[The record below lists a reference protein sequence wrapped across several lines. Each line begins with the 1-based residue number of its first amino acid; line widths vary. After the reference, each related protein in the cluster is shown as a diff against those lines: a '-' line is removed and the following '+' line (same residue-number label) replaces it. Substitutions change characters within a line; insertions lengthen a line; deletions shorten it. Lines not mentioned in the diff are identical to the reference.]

1 MASTKRFRAVAVMVG
16 LSLGL
21 AIFAAS
27 ARTAPPQQNGV
38 LLAGSVKSESGEKM
52 AGVTVSAK
60 GIGHTITTS
69 VFTDEAGDF
78 YFPRLA
84 AGKYRVWAQAE
95 GFDAGRVE
103 VDLAGAFLHQDFA
116 LKTTEDVVKQMTGQE
131 YITSLPEDTSQ
142 HRLMKD
148 VFYNTCTGC
157 HEPNYILQNRFDE
170 KGWEA
175 ILNLM
180 SKVRNGGGEYG
191 GLDQEPFPVMIYY
204 KKQLAAYLAEMRGP
218 GTSPMQIKLRPRP
231 TGEAARAVVTEYSI
245 PVVDADPLATNDG
258 FPTNDGTDW
267 SLGTPSALNS
277 SRGLHDSQMDMNGN
291 IWFTTS
297 EPSFA
302 RTVSMLDTKSGKVT
316 NIKVPSINGLAA
328 PTHGLTMDQKGILW
342 ATVIGA
348 PARGGGSLLRV
359 EPNTMKYDVFP
370 PPKGSSGAGTSID
383 VDAKGNV
390 WATTSSG
397 ALRFDPSTHEYKEY
411 NSPTPTDNGPGGSYG
426 IAADRQGNGWWT
438 QINIDRVNRAD
449 VETGKTLEFKVP
461 PRTARADGVITDADR
476 KLYKLA
482 GVELTDFSGFWSQG
496 PRRMGADKN
505 GDVVWVCDYWGGN
518 LMKYDI
524 RTLKTTLYK
533 YPTPESAPYDAS
545 VDKSHNVWV
554 NLTNGDS
561 VAKFDPKT
569 EKWTEYPL
577 PTRGINLRHI
587 SLDERTG
594 TTQIIVG
601 YTRNSMIARMQVRTK
616 EELQMLKAQ
625 ALELSA
631 RANK

>member
-103 VDLAGAFLHQDFA
+103 VDLAGAFLHQDFV

-131 YITSLPEDTSQ
+131 YITSLPEDTPQ

-218 GTSPMQIKLRPRP
+218 GPSPMQIKLRPRP

-348 PARGGGSLLRV
+348 PAGGGGSLLRV
-359 EPNTMKYDVFP
+359 DPNTMKYDVFA

-411 NSPTPTDNGPGGSYG
+411 NSPTATDNGPGGSYG

-569 EKWTEYPL
+569 EKWIEYPL
-577 PTRGINLRHI
+577 PTRGIDLRHI

-616 EELQMLKAQ
+616 EELQVLKAQ
-625 ALELSA
+625 VLEVST

>member
-1 MASTKRFRAVAVMVG
+1 MACTKRFRAVAVMVG

-103 VDLAGAFLHQDFA
+103 ADLAGAFLHQDFV

-131 YITSLPEDTSQ
+131 YITSLPEDTPQ

-180 SKVRNGGGEYG
+180 SKVRNGGGEFG
-191 GLDQEPFPVMIYY
+191 GLDQEPFPFMIYY

-218 GTSPMQIKLRPRP
+218 GRSPMQIKLRPRP

-348 PARGGGSLLRV
+348 PAGGGGSLLRV
-359 EPNTMKYDVFP
+359 DPNTMKYDVFP

-411 NSPTPTDNGPGGSYG
+411 NSPTATDNGPGGSYG

>member
-1 MASTKRFRAVAVMVG
+1 MACTKRFRAVAVMVG

-21 AIFAAS
+21 AIFEAS

-60 GIGHTITTS
+60 AIGHTITTS

-84 AGKYRVWAQAE
+84 AGKYHIWAQAE

-103 VDLAGAFLHQDFA
+103 VDLVGAFLHQDFV

-131 YITSLPEDTSQ
+131 YISSLPEDTPQ

-297 EPSFA
+297 EPSFV

-348 PARGGGSLLRV
+348 PAGGGGSLLRV
-359 EPNTMKYDVFP
+359 DPNTMKYDVFP

-461 PRTARADGVITDADR
+461 PRTARADEVITDADR
-476 KLYKLA
+476 KLYELA

-545 VDKSHNVWV
+545 VDKNHNVWV

-569 EKWTEYPL
+569 EKWIEYPL
-577 PTRGINLRHI
+577 PTRGIDLRHI

-616 EELQMLKAQ
+616 EELQVLKAQ
-625 ALELSA
+625 VLEVSA